1 VYDVRQAARRMIR
14 PRSVL
19 AARVLVVDA
28 VAVVASW
35 AIDVVAD
42 GVVAGAWWI
51 DERLR
56 RRG

>member
-1 VYDVRQAARRMIR
+1 MIR